1 MKMKRRML
9 FALAA
14 MCVASVFAAEGAFPH
29 VWTSTGGCRTAEEF
43 EQMAADCVAHG
54 VQVVASRNGN
64 PDFLAAQLA
73 ICRKYGLKMFFGIPD
88 PSKTDNDAKKSG
100 LYELAVMSGGC
111 YRGLA
116 IDRNLFAFTPGR
128 HEIIVEPPVY
138 SRDQAYAKHPHYYML
153 GDGHYFGGYV
163 PTGEAEVIV
172 PERLFDGRQHLRIL
186 PAKVDW
192 APPDAKPENDS
203 AAHLA
208 EAKEIKERRLVRI
221 SFDLTGL
228 EGCRLDKVGLAVYWA
243 MDDKSPDWKPDRTCY
258 SVFSRHTRQRMRWRV
273 RAALDRWRKANGGTF
288 PADVVI
294 AVRLGD
300 EIFNAT
306 SFLNGPAVSFP
317 LWDYSASARDAFAKA
332 TPEGVTYPRTWGASE
347 VYGPD
352 ACAQFL
358 YLFHKAC
365 ADYLKVA
372 VDDFHA
378 AVPTLQTFRNTT
390 RGGVWS
396 YGNDHD
402 GTGQE
407 LLAEVLDFLH
417 LDPYPV
423 HEGGYNGG
431 CIPFDM
437 AYMSGLARRYNKRL
451 VPCMW

>member
-1 MKMKRRML
+1 ML

-14 MCVASVFAAEGAFPH
+14 MCVASVFAAEGAFPR
-29 VWTSTGGCRTAEEF
+29 VWTSVSGCRTAEEF

-54 VQVVASRNGN
+54 VQVVASRNGST
-64 PDFLAAQLA
+64 DFLAAQLA

-88 PSKTDNDAKKSG
+88 PSKADNDAKKSG

-208 EAKEIKERRLVRI
+208 DAKEIKERRLVKL

-228 EGCRLDKVGLAVYWA
+228 EGCCLDKVGLAVYWA

-306 SFLNGPAVSFP
+306 SLSGGELPALGLFRLRARRLREGHARRRHLSAHLGRVGGVRPGRLRAVP
-317 LWDYSASARDAFAKA
+317 LSVPQGVRRL
-332 TPEGVTYPRTWGASE
+332 PEGGRGRLPCGRADA
-347 VYGPD
+347 PD
-352 ACAQFL
+352 LPQ
-358 YLFHKAC
+358 
-365 ADYLKVA
+365 
-372 VDDFHA
+372 
-378 AVPTLQTFRNTT
+378 
-390 RGGVWS
+390 
-396 YGNDHD
+396 HD
-402 GTGQE
+402 
-407 LLAEVLDFLH
+407 
-417 LDPYPV
+417 
-423 HEGGYNGG
+423 
-431 CIPFDM
+431 
-437 AYMSGLARRYNKRL
+437 ARRRVEL
-451 VPCMW
+451 RQRP